1 MHNGMNGNGMTGA
14 NDPRLTSL
22 DQWLNAY
29 EVVKLPSGASIGM
42 KPVNVLTLMER
53 SGKIPTFIRMN
64 LEVGSGKR
72 KEREAPTAEDNMEM
86 QALADNVIRAG
97 LVYPPLVATEE
108 DERAGKGITLL
119 RFSIND
125 KLAVLG
131 WALGGAAAVEAAN
144 TFPIAETADVQPVLT
159 GDEVQRAPVGDH
171 GGE

>member
-1 MHNGMNGNGMTGA
+1 MHSGMNGNGTNGLTGA

-29 EVVKLPSGASIGM
+29 EVVKLPGGASIGM

-64 LEVGSGKR
+64 LEVGTGKR
-72 KEREAPTAEDNMEM
+72 KESPAPTAEDNMEM

-97 LVYPPLVATEE
+97 LVYPPLVATEAE
-108 DERAGKGITLL
+108 EREGKGITLL

-144 TFPIAETADVQPVLT
+144 MFPIAETADVQPVPT
-159 GDEVQRAPVGDH
+159 GEDV
-171 GGE
+171 

>member
-22 DQWLNAY
+22 DTWLAAY
-29 EVVKLPSGASIGM
+29 EVVTLPSGKSVGM

-64 LEVGSGKR
+64 LEVGTGKR
-72 KEREAPTAEDNMEM
+72 KEPPAPTAEDNMEM

-97 LVYPPLVATEE
+97 LVYPPLVATE
-108 DERAGKGITLL
+108 DEERDGKGITLL

-125 KLAVLG
+125 KLALLG

-144 TFPIAETADVQPVLT
+144 TFPIAETADIQPVPASE
-159 GDEVQRAPVGDH
+159 DV
-171 GGE
+171 